1 MEQIQQTLARCRL
14 WQRRRGGTH
23 LRMEP
28 QELGISRKVLQ
39 KVSSLVILLHA
50 SLHLQPVAKRQ
61 YMVSGTLAHQHCNG
75 SFEVGRAADSKG
87 TMSCRIQGEFVHTS
101 VRPSLHPELY
111 SRAESRRDRRTD
123 GRMNRQTDGHR
134 HRFPLYSTGHCPL
147 LDPLPKKGLIYPSVR
162 LSDYRPSQNM
172 AHGRTDE

>member
-1 MEQIQQTLARCRL
+1 MTLWLQLRIDWWEARYFDEMEQIQQTLARCRL

-75 SFEVGRAADSKG
+75 SFEVGRAAASNG
-87 TMSCRIQGEFVHTS
+87 TMFCRIKGNLMASIGQYQKYKKINTNLKPVC
-101 VRPSLHPELY
+101 LY
-111 SRAESRRDRRTD
+111 GLAWLA
-123 GRMNRQTDGHR
+123 GRIVLIFGTCWRSDSFIR
-134 HRFPLYSTGHCPL
+134 
-147 LDPLPKKGLIYPSVR
+147 LIYKYNQME
-162 LSDYRPSQNM
+162 LF
-172 AHGRTDE
+172 E